1 MIQIGIVIRGTHVDS
16 VVSEFSLAVS
26 PRDGASYKSI
36 SNVVW
41 NNIPDFA
48 ILTGRNG
55 SGKTQILELLAYH
68 FSGAYHRP
76 GRDEPLPVIVNT
88 AGVTYEAHEIAYV
101 PSSGKFSG
109 GVPSSVAEIPNIR
122 SQLVSLAH
130 NPQANRYQIDG
141 AIKLSKVLKR
151 LGSRSPYGI
160 TNETLEEI
168 FPDDFEFAIDDIDIT
183 SGINQLFVAYRL
195 KALEALEQRTPGI
208 DRNGKPLGPA
218 PWDVVNDTLKVAGFP
233 YVVVSPEET
242 PILSAYELK
251 LRDTQSGTTINA
263 IDLSSGEKVLL
274 QLVLWLFTA
283 GKSGIFPKLLLL
295 DEPDA
300 HLHPSMTTQ
309 FLDVIS
315 ETLVK
320 KYGVRVIMTSHSPST
335 VALAPIDAVFELE
348 RGSQAVRPVSSRSD
362 IISILTA
369 GLVTVTKTTK
379 FCFVEDADDVEFYV
393 AIQDL
398 LSSSG
403 ATRDPMALPPS
414 PALAFLPVSIGANAS
429 KISGGSTVVAKWVE
443 KLDGEPL
450 DRMFCGIIDR
460 DGGAV
465 GTDRIFPIGRYSFEN
480 YLLDP
485 LVVYALLLE
494 ENQAPKIPG
503 VELTSGDEH
512 LLRTQSETTLQF
524 IVDAITATVEASEA
538 SLAGQGKRQT
548 SYTTGQKLL
557 LPNWVIDH
565 RGHDLLPIMQKAFLG
580 PQHLNPRR
588 LIKCLRRCRMIPVE
602 LPLLMKAIQDR

>member
-1 MIQIGIVIRGTHVDS
+1 MDNVAS
-16 VVSEFSLAVS
+16 KFSLVVS

-36 SNVVW
+36 SNLVW
-41 NNIPDFA
+41 DDIPNFA
-48 ILTGRNG
+48 ILTGPNG

-68 FSGAYHRP
+68 FSGAFHTP
-76 GRDEPLPVIVNT
+76 GRQDPLPVN
-88 AGVTYEAHEIAYV
+88 VTTTGMKYEAHEIAYV

-109 GVPSSVAEIPNIR
+109 GAPSSVAEIPNVR
-122 SQLVSLAH
+122 GQMMSMAQ
-130 NPQANRYQIDG
+130 NPHGYRQQIDG
-141 AIKLSKVLKR
+141 AIKVSKVLKR
-151 LGSRSPYGI
+151 LGSISPYGVA
-160 TNETLEEI
+160 TEALEEI

-183 SGINQLFVAYRL
+183 SGINHVFLAYRL
-195 KALEALEQRTPGI
+195 KALEALEQGTPGI
-208 DRNGKPLGPA
+208 DRAGKPLGPA
-218 PWDVVNDTLKVAGFP
+218 PWSVVNDTLKVAGFP
-233 YVVVSPEET
+233 YVVISPEET
-242 PILSAYELK
+242 PILSQYELK
-251 LRDTQSGTTINA
+251 LRDTQSGATIKA
-263 IDLSSGEKVLL
+263 VDLSSGEKVLL

-283 GKSGIFPKLLLL
+283 GKSGIFPKLLLV

-320 KYGVRVIMTSHSPST
+320 KYGVRVIMTTHSPST
-335 VALAPIDAVFELE
+335 VALAPIDAVFELQ
-348 RGSQAVRPVSSRSD
+348 RASQVVKPVSSRSD

-379 FCFVEDADDVEFYV
+379 FCFVEDADDVEFYA

-398 LSSSG
+398 LSGSG
-403 ATRDPMALPPS
+403 PTRDPMALPPS

-460 DGGAV
+460 DGGAA

-494 ENQAPKIPG
+494 ENQAPKLPG
-503 VELTSGDEH
+503 IEMTSGDEH
-512 LLRTQSETTLQF
+512 LLRAQPEEALQS
-524 IVDAITATVEASEA
+524 IADAITATIEASEL
-538 SLAGQGKRQT
+538 SLAGQAKMET
-548 SYTTGQKLL
+548 LYTAGQKLL
-557 LPNWVIDH
+557 LPKWVIDH
-565 RGHDLLPIMQKAFLG
+565 RGHDLLPIVQRSFLG

-602 LPLLMKAIQDR
+602 LALLMRAIQDR

>member
-1 MIQIGIVIRGTHVDS
+1 MP
-16 VVSEFSLAVS
+16 EFSIAVS
-26 PRDGASYKSI
+26 PRNGGRYKSI
-36 SNVVW
+36 SNIVW
-41 NNIPDFA
+41 DDIPGFA

-68 FSGAYHRP
+68 FSGAQYQP
-76 GRDEPLPVIVNT
+76 GTTDPLPVIVST
-88 AGVTYEAHEIAYV
+88 AGMTYEADEIAYV

-109 GVPSSVAEIPNIR
+109 GVPTSVADIPNVR
-122 SQLVSLAH
+122 SQFVSLAQNH
-130 NPQANRYQIDG
+130 QVQGIRHQIDG
-141 AIKLSKVLKR
+141 AIKVGKVLKR
-151 LGSRSPYGI
+151 LGSASPYNLTTENI
-160 TNETLEEI
+160 AEI

-183 SGINQLFVAYRL
+183 SGINHLFVAYRL
-195 KALEALEQRTPGI
+195 KALEALEQKTPRF
-208 DRNGKPLGPA
+208 DRSGKPLGPA
-218 PWDVVNDTLKVAGFP
+218 PWSVVNDTLKAAGFP
-233 YVVVSPEET
+233 YIVVSPEET
-242 PILSAYELK
+242 PILSQYELK
-251 LRDTQSGTTINA
+251 LRDSQTGATINA
-263 IDLSSGEKVLL
+263 LDLSSGEKVLL

-283 GKSGIFPKLLLL
+283 GKEGVFPKLLLL

-348 RGSQAVRPVSSRSD
+348 RGSSAIKPVSSRSD

-369 GLVTVTKTTK
+369 GLVTVTKATK
-379 FCFVEDADDVEFYV
+379 FCFVEDEDDVEFYT
-393 AIQDL
+393 AIQEL
-398 LSSSG
+398 LSASG
-403 ATRDPMALPPS
+403 PTRDPMALPPS

-429 KISGGSTVVAKWVE
+429 KISGGSTVVAKWVG

-460 DGGAV
+460 DGGAP

-485 LVVYALLLE
+485 LVVYALLME
-494 ENQAPKIPG
+494 ENQAPKLSGIN
-503 VELTSGDEH
+503 LMSGDEH
-512 LLRTQSETTLQF
+512 LLRTQPQETLQA
-524 IVDAITATVEASEA
+524 IVDTVTAAVEASEP
-538 SLAGQGKRQT
+538 SLAGQEKLEVT
-548 SYTTGQKLL
+548 YTAGHKLFH
-557 LPNWVIDH
+557 PRWVIDN
-565 RGHDLLPIMQKAFLG
+565 RGHDLLRIVQRALLG

-588 LIKCLRRCRMIPVE
+588 LIKCLRRCRMIPAE
-602 LPLLMKAIQDR
+602 LAVLMRAIQER

>member
-1 MIQIGIVIRGTHVDS
+1 MIREPQVGNVM
-16 VVSEFSLAVS
+16 SEFSIAVS
-26 PRDGASYKSI
+26 PRAGGRYKSI
-36 SNVVW
+36 SNIVW
-41 NNIPDFA
+41 DKVPGFA

-68 FSGAYHRP
+68 FSGAQYRP
-76 GRDEPLPVIVNT
+76 GTDDPLPVIVST
-88 AGVTYEAHEIAYV
+88 AGVTYGADEIAYV

-109 GVPSSVAEIPNIR
+109 GVPSSVAEIPNVR
-122 SQLVSLAH
+122 NQFVTLAQ
-130 NPQANRYQIDG
+130 PQNVRGNRQQIDG
-141 AIKLSKVLKR
+141 AIKVGKVLKR
-151 LGSRSPYGI
+151 LGSISPHQLTTEVI
-160 TNETLEEI
+160 AEI

-183 SGINQLFVAYRL
+183 SGINHLFVAYRL
-195 KALEALEQRTPGI
+195 KALEALEQGTPGV
-208 DRNGKPLGPA
+208 DRVGKPLGPA
-218 PWDVVNDTLKVAGFP
+218 PWSVVNDTLKVAGFP
-233 YVVVSPEET
+233 FVVVSPEET
-242 PILSAYELK
+242 PILSQYELK
-251 LRDTQSGTTINA
+251 LRDTQTGATIRA

-283 GKSGIFPKLLLL
+283 GKEGIFPKLLLL

-348 RGSQAVRPVSSRSD
+348 RGSSVIKPVSSRSD

-379 FCFVEDADDVEFYV
+379 FCFVEDEDDVEFYT
-393 AIQDL
+393 AIQEL
-398 LSSSG
+398 LSASG
-403 ATRDPMALPPS
+403 PTRDPMALPPS
-414 PALAFLPVSIGANAS
+414 PALAFLPVSIGVNAS
-429 KISGGSTVVAKWVE
+429 KISGGSTVVAKWVG

-460 DGGAV
+460 DGGAP

-485 LVVYALLLE
+485 LVVYALLME
-494 ENQAPKIPG
+494 ENQAPKLPG
-503 VELTSGDEH
+503 INLMSGDEH
-512 LLRTQSETTLQF
+512 LLRTQPEETLQA
-524 IVDAITATVEASEA
+524 IVDTVTAAVEASEP
-538 SLAGQGKRQT
+538 SIAGQGKLEVT
-548 SYTTGQKLL
+548 YTAGHKLFH
-557 LPNWVIDH
+557 PRWVIDH
-565 RGHDLLPIMQKAFLG
+565 RGHDLLRVVQRAFLG

-602 LPLLMKAIQDR
+602 LAVLMKAIQER